1 MKTIHALCAALLGAA
16 VLAAAGCSSTPTRY
30 YSLAEGAAPGPAPAQ
45 APGAAPPLLEFAP
58 VALPERLARPQLV
71 VRQKDREAG
80 PQVLVLEQHRW
91 ASSFES
97 EVRDALG
104 SAVAARL
111 GGLDVTRSGRQA
123 GQPVTRIALQVQ
135 QFDAIEGSRV
145 EAAFGWTLR
154 RSGDGPTVGCTLALS
169 EPVDAGLDALAG
181 GARRLVSRLADAV
194 AASMPALQGQPGAGC
209 RPVLPA

>member
-16 VLAAAGCSSTPTRY
+16 VLAAGCSSTPTRY
-30 YSLAEGAAPGPAPAQ
+30 YSLAEGSAPGSVPAAAPAA
-45 APGAAPPLLEFAP
+45 AAPYLLEFAP

-71 VRQKDREAG
+71 VRQKDSQAG

-97 EVRDALG
+97 ELRDALG

-111 GGLDVTRSGRQA
+111 GGLDVTRSGRQP